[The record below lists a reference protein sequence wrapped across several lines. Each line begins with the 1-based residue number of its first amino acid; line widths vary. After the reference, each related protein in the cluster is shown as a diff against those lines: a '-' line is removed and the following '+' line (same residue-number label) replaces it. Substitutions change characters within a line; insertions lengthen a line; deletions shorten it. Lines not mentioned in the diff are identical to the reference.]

1 MKQSASSTFI
11 WSTKDLENYAE
22 TLRESDSITDS
33 QLKEFLDLSEDD
45 KHDILEGII
54 EHEEDRLMEVIS
66 NFIFDGLSDY
76 ILNKQQPL

>member
-1 MKQSASSTFI
+1 MKQSTSSAFI
-11 WSTKDLENYAE
+11 WSTEDLEDYAE

-54 EHEEDRLMEVIS
+54 ENVEDRLMEIIG
-66 NFIFDGLSDY
+66 NFIFNGLSEY
-76 ILNKQQPL
+76 INDKSK

>member
-1 MKQSASSTFI
+1 MKQSASSAFI
-11 WSTKDLENYAE
+11 WSTEDLENYAE